1 MSYKRILRRAGRIFS
16 AQAWA
21 AVDALLG
28 RDEQD
33 LHAFD
38 EELRRAASRDSAS
51 HESSSTSQ
59 QESSSHRGST
69 THRDSTSESKRGEA
83 SGAPPPRGTRK
94 PGEKGDDHYLR
105 VLGLQEDATP
115 DTIRRQ
121 YRRLMATYHPDRTL
135 SLPAAER
142 RRMTARA
149 AEISEAYA
157 ILQRRWGFR

>member
-33 LHAFD
+33 LHDFD
-38 EELRRAASRDSAS
+38 EELRQASRRAS
-51 HESSSTSQ
+51 TSQEKSSTSDRT
-59 QESSSHRGST
+59 SSSETNR
-69 THRDSTSESKRGEA
+69 KA
-83 SGAPPPRGTRK
+83 SSGPPPPRGKRK

-105 VLGLQEDATP
+105 VLGLPEDATP